1 MKKRNLLFLVLS
13 IFALLTFSNNAN
25 ALEIKSKY
33 SDEEIKLNQER
44 ATLAGKIEAYFKGLN
59 YPNYFGGIYIS
70 DDSRYVVVQIV
81 DNNVLGI
88 NENEKSELEKLSKKK
103 EVKLESVKYSYK
115 ELERANESLIESI
128 SESKFSNDVTA
139 FYIDV
144 ENNTVGIDVINDNL
158 TRTQANLK
166 EKMVTSD
173 LFTIR
178 KVKSSTK
185 KYATVFKAG
194 SGFRIYSTTPIN
206 DYDCS
211 VGYRAKLG
219 NDYGFITAGHCFN
232 SSSTM
237 TSGVGSVKSNKL
249 SNGIDAA
256 FVKTNSGYSVENKV
270 YASGGKTT
278 KLNTLAVCPFLGK
291 GAIIAKS
298 GRSTGYSEGK
308 VTYAT
313 FQAVDNGVVMKHLV
327 GTNANAYFGDSGAP
341 VYIPTTSSSGAT
353 LAGVL
358 RGGQPNTDYTMIF
371 TKEDQIAAA
380 IGYSRY

>member
-1 MKKRNLLFLVLS
+1 M
-13 IFALLTFSNNAN
+13 
-25 ALEIKSKY
+25 
-33 SDEEIKLNQER
+33 
-44 ATLAGKIEAYFKGLN
+44 
-59 YPNYFGGIYIS
+59 
-70 DDSRYVVVQIV
+70 
-81 DNNVLGI
+81 
-88 NENEKSELEKLSKKK
+88 
-103 EVKLESVKYSYK
+103 KLESVKYSYK

-158 TRTQANLK
+158 ARTQANLK